1 KPFILNSR
9 GLKVHINE
17 DTFLWNKL
25 KGGCT
30 IALGNLYD
38 LYIDEL
44 FTYGSKIHNNREYV
58 KDCIHDMFLDLYKYH
73 RNLAKTDNIK
83 YYLLLSLKRKIIK
96 NIQSNRN
103 HQEIDIHNT
112 NEQEFYIESIE
123 QELINEESFAEKNL
137 ELIKALNLL
146 PRTQKQGLHLRYNE
160 NKSYEEIAK
169 TMNITV
175 QTSRTTI
182 YRGIKSLRK
191 RLTLFIIIL
200 SNISF

>member
-1 KPFILNSR
+1 M
-9 GLKVHINE
+9 KVHKNK

-44 FTYGSKIHNNREYV
+44 FTYGIKIHNNREYV

-83 YYLLLSLKRKIIK
+83 YYLFLSLKRKIIR
-96 NIQSNRN
+96 NIQLNKN

-112 NEQEFYIESIE
+112 EEQEFYTESIE
-123 QELINEESFAEKNL
+123 QELINKESFTEKSL
-137 ELIKALNLL
+137 ELIKAINLL
-146 PRTQKQGLHLRYNE
+146 PRTQKLGLYLRFNE

-191 RLTLFIIIL
+191 KLTLLIIIL